1 MVKLFDVAAVV
12 QPQSVKRNVQEA
24 FVRGEIKLGDNLPA
38 NISIKLTPCVANEQ
52 DADRIIEIAEECGW
66 QYKGG
71 MVKLPWT
78 EAHQRAQLIKR
89 LDDLGRIANGSEGFR
104 ANRKLLCKKLNLKD
118 DQQLRNY
125 LSLSKVIFEPY
136 PVFLLQWQHNALE
149 LPVAWSVLRKNQKE
163 IVGFIKANPLLEEFY
178 KGASCQASNFFLML
192 ACLLRQKRR

>member
-12 QPQSVKRNVQEA
+12 RPQSVKRDVQEA
-24 FVRGEIKLGDNLPA
+24 FVRGDFKLGDNLPA
-38 NISIKLTPCVANEQ
+38 NISIKLTPCVATEQ

-78 EAHQRAQLIKR
+78 EAHLRAQLIKR
-89 LDDLGRIANGSEGFR
+89 LDDLGRTAAGQKGVR
-104 ANRKLLCKKLNLKD
+104 ANRDLLCRKLNLKD

-125 LSLSKVIFEPY
+125 LNLSEFIFEPF
-136 PVFLLQWQHNALE
+136 PVFLLQWLHNALE

-163 IVGFIKANPLLEEFY
+163 IVGFIKADPLLEEFY
-178 KGASCQASNFFLML
+178 QGASCQASYFFS
-192 ACLLRQKRR
+192 C

>member
-12 QPQSVKRNVQEA
+12 RPQSVKRNVQEA

-89 LDDLGRIANGSEGFR
+89 LDDLGRIADGSRGFK
-104 ANRKLLCKKLNLKD
+104 ANRDLL
-118 DQQLRNY
+118 
-125 LSLSKVIFEPY
+125 
-136 PVFLLQWQHNALE
+136 
-149 LPVAWSVLRKNQKE
+149 
-163 IVGFIKANPLLEEFY
+163 
-178 KGASCQASNFFLML
+178 
-192 ACLLRQKRR
+192 